1 MTSDLLLALAEI
13 DPSTDEP
20 DVEQG
25 VDQDHEN
32 SIDKGIEE
40 LMLGDLEDGIKRV
53 DSAIDVDLSIENVS
67 SSDDSASS
75 GLEEADGV
83 GQLNGGL
90 LEDLENL
97 LDGCNEIEEES
108 DSFAESFDSDAF
120 AVPIRQP

>member
-97 LDGCNEIEEES
+97 LDGCN
-108 DSFAESFDSDAF
+108 
-120 AVPIRQP
+120 